1 MGRSL
6 GTEGALH
13 MEILRVALFVL
24 GYPVAIAVIV
34 RFIPVVRERRT
45 RWIVAHEI
53 AVAAIVAGHAL
64 NDNTSAVVING
75 AWLLIAALWYAL
87 GQRRQPA

>member
-1 MGRSL
+1 
-6 GTEGALH
+6 

-75 AWLLIAALWYAL
+75 AWLLIAVLWYAL